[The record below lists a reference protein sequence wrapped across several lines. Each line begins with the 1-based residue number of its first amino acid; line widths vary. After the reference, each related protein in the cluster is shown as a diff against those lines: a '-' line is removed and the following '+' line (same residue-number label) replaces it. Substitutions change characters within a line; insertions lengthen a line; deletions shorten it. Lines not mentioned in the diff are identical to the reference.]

1 MYRITALLAFAALS
15 TNCAAQQTNVD
26 TAVPTTKNAG
36 GVAFSTE
43 NGRPVVTA
51 QVNGQEMPVI
61 FDSGSQGAVISKS
74 LADSLKLE
82 VIGEAMVG
90 SPYGGPPKTA
100 YIVSLGSLAVGGVNA
115 VQTDAVVIDDSQLPP
130 GSPALVIGPNLF
142 ADRIV
147 ELDFTAKTLRFSS
160 EIPNDVANWQ
170 KMDGRGML
178 KTMLTI
184 GQEKV
189 EVTIDTG
196 NPGGLNLPKS
206 LADRLGV
213 ALTPIPGRKI
223 KTVDAEFPLYEG
235 KVDQNATL
243 AGALLRL
250 GSTIFADIPSA
261 NAGAKTLDGMRLII
275 DTPRRRWRL
284 EAAAS

>member
-1 MYRITALLAFAALS
+1 MYKIAAILVFASLS
-15 TNCAAQQTNVD
+15 ISCAAQQPVTNANV
-26 TAVPTTKNAG
+26 AAPQNA

-43 NGRPVVTA
+43 SGRPVVVA
-51 QVNGQEMPVI
+51 RVNEQEMPVI
-61 FDSGSQGAVISKS
+61 FDSGSQGAVIAKS

-100 YIVSLGSLAVGGVNA
+100 FIVSLGSLSLGGVNA
-115 VQTDAVVIDDSQLPP
+115 VQTDAVIIDDSQMPP
-130 GSPALVIGPNLF
+130 GSPTLVIGPNMF
-142 ADRIV
+142 ADRAV
-147 ELDFTAKTLRFSS
+147 ELDFATQTLRFSS
-160 EIPNDVANWQ
+160 EMPGDAANWQ

-178 KTMLTI
+178 KTTLTV
-184 GQEKV
+184 GQEKID
-189 EVTIDTG
+189 VTIDTG

-206 LADRLGV
+206 LADRLGI
-213 ALTPIPGRKI
+213 ALTPLPGRKI

-235 KVDQNATL
+235 KVDRDVTL
-243 AGALLRL
+243 AGAPLRL

-261 NAGAKTLDGMRLII
+261 NAGAKTLDGLRLII

-284 EAAAS
+284 AGVAN

>member
-1 MYRITALLAFAALS
+1 MYRIAALLAFTSLS
-15 TNCAAQQTNVD
+15 TSCAAQQPNAKVD
-26 TAVPTTKNAG
+26 SAAPKHTS
-36 GVAFSTE
+36 GVALSTE
-43 NGRPVVTA
+43 SGRPVVVA

-61 FDSGSQGAVISKS
+61 FDSGSQGAVIAKS

-100 YIVSLGSLAVGGVNA
+100 FIVSLGSLALGGANA
-115 VQTDAVVIDDSQLPP
+115 VQTDAVIIDDSQLPP

-142 ADRIV
+142 SDRVV
-147 ELDFTAKTLRFSS
+147 ELDFANKTLSFSS
-160 EIPNDVANWQ
+160 EIPSDADNWQ

-178 KTMLTI
+178 KTVLTI
-184 GQEKV
+184 GPEKV

-206 LADRLGV
+206 LAERLGI
-213 ALTPIPGRKI
+213 ALTQMPGRKI
-223 KTVDAEFPLYEG
+223 RTVDAEFPLYEG
-235 KVDQNATL
+235 MVDQDVTL
-243 AGALLRL
+243 AGAPLRL
-250 GSTIFADIPSA
+250 GATIFAEIPSA
-261 NAGAKTLDGMRLII
+261 NAGAKTLDGLRLII

-284 EAAAS
+284 ESAAG

>member
-1 MYRITALLAFAALS
+1 MYRIAAILVFASLS
-15 TNCAAQQTNVD
+15 TSCAARQPVTNANV
-26 TAVPTTKNAG
+26 AAPQNA

-43 NGRPVVTA
+43 SGRPVVVA
-51 QVNGQEMPVI
+51 RVNEQEMPVI
-61 FDSGSQGAVISKS
+61 FDSGSQGAVIAKS

-100 YIVSLGSLAVGGVNA
+100 FIVSLGSLSLGGVNA
-115 VQTDAVVIDDSQLPP
+115 VQTDAVIIDDSQMPP
-130 GSPALVIGPNLF
+130 GSPTLVIGSNMF
-142 ADRIV
+142 ADHAV
-147 ELDFTAKTLRFSS
+147 ELDFATQMLHFSS
-160 EIPNDVANWQ
+160 EMPGDAANWQ

-178 KTMLTI
+178 KTTLTI
-184 GQEKV
+184 GQEKID
-189 EVTIDTG
+189 VTIDTG

-206 LADRLGV
+206 LADRLGIV
-213 ALTPIPGRKI
+213 LAPMPGRKI

-235 KVDQNATL
+235 KVDQEVML
-243 AGALLRL
+243 AGVPLRL

-261 NAGAKTLDGMRLII
+261 NAGAKTLDGLRLII

-284 EAAAS
+284 AGGMD